1 MHSVA
6 SVMAALFIVSLLI
19 VFLQRGIGGTSSN
32 AIDTRGQPDTSRQQF
47 TAYVCNSK
55 PEVKLSSWG
64 LSLTRV
70 TLPCAHSSV
79 FSLPTRL
86 HQPGEHSGGFRSSH
100 QVSSCTFETL
110 LCSQEQL

>member
-19 VFLQRGIGGTSSN
+19 VFLQRRIGGTSSN

-55 PEVKLSSWG
+55 PEVKLRSWG

-79 FSLPTRL
+79 LSLPTRL
-86 HQPGEHSGGFRSSH
+86 QPAWGTLRGFQEFPSGSF
-100 QVSSCTFETL
+100 L
-110 LCSQEQL
+110 YI